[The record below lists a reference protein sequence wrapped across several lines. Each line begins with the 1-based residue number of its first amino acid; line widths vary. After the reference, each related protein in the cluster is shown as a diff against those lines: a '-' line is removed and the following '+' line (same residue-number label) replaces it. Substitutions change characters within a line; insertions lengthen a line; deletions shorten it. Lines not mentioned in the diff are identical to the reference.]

1 MSQRECWINVY
12 PTGEDGSYLGRYF
25 GTSSY
30 AATIG
35 RRAGA
40 IYRLHI
46 RLKPEG
52 APRRYAS
59 EHDRRNWETYPEE
72 MRKCPF

>member
-1 MSQRECWINVY
+1 MRECWANVY
-12 PTGEDGSYLGRYF
+12 AINGAAVTGGKYRTRGVAMGVSYLGNKPF
-25 GTSSY
+25 
-30 AATIG
+30 A
-35 RRAGA
+35 
-40 IYRLHI
+40 RLHV